1 MSLVDLPLVS
11 ILIHTYNRKE
21 LLTLAIESALA
32 QTVTDFELVI
42 ADNASTDGAW
52 EVCQEFAAKD
62 SRVRIFQNEIN
73 IGAGF
78 NGLRAMSECRGK
90 YVKIL
95 YSDDLMSP
103 DFLEKTLPWI
113 EDPDVGCVFTA
124 AEIGRQQGEGHIY
137 YKFGDRSGR
146 MSSEEFIYYS
156 IFKQGTIV
164 PNSPG
169 ASLFRLADFRQHVLM
184 YIPSPE
190 MNDYHIHGMGV
201 DMILYLLTANKYKK
215 IAYVPEALAFFRA
228 HNDSETISSLAT
240 RPQKWWFGYQQ
251 AKIWFTNHYGYSHIL
266 NALVTTEWTRHLSG
280 SNQMSLNEVAAR
292 YLFDYPPVTLT
303 DPDLFISDFRHA
315 RKCLADF
322 FLNMPTALIQQ
333 ISDRNGVLG
342 QTYTSLL
349 SMDVK
354 QSSLTT
360 TERIFADKLK
370 TRLTEGFDRERSIN
384 DFMAAMLYCQP
395 QELQSIC
402 DWKDLPI
409 WAIYDYVKFL
419 FITSPIL
426 VIGDADR
433 QADYLQDLVFKLHQ
447 DIFAVETPMAVAHE
461 LALALAEH
469 SHLIYL
475 YQTDRSYRDLYKS
488 RGSATDRLLNNLNFN
503 LDYEFPT
510 RSAER
515 QKIRVGILK
524 SNFQPNKETYAA
536 LPWFEH
542 LDRDRF
548 EIVLYAL
555 EVVKHPVVDYC
566 SSRADASIMLSNNL
580 PDRVAAIRDDD
591 LDILIVANNITV
603 GTSPISL
610 LVQHRLA
617 RIQLTYDC
625 SPLTTGIPNLDYY
638 VTGKLFTLPTTARS
652 QYCEQLVTLDG
663 CGCLSLPSTIKEID
677 SRSERLRQRANFDID
692 NDAIV
697 YISGANFYK
706 ISPELANTWAK
717 IIAAV
722 PKSVLVL
729 YPFGSEWSNS
739 YPTAKFQSMMES
751 AFEQQGIEFDRLKIL
766 DLQGRANVL
775 NCLQVG
781 DVYLDSYP
789 YAGYA
794 SLIDGLQVAL
804 PVVVRAGESLKS
816 RRGAGL
822 LRSIETTDLVADSE
836 ESYIQLAVALGNN
849 LELRQQKSAE
859 IKAKM
864 QNNPSFLDSKGYG
877 AKIGE
882 LFKELFDR
890 YSANTLSDD
899 LRLRDVNLM
908 VFPDWNQSE
917 EAVGLELQQVIQTL
931 ATQPDSQKT
940 TLLIDTTN
948 IAIEDAEMFLSSVA
962 MNLMM
967 EEDLD
972 ITEELEISL
981 IEDLSNIQW
990 DKLLPR
996 IDARIILECD
1006 NQAVVGKLPQ
1016 EKLLQRQLE
1025 SFIVNY

>member
-11 ILIHTYNRKE
+11 ILIHTYNRKK
-21 LLTLAIESALA
+21 LLALAIESALA
-32 QTVTDFELVI
+32 QTMTDFELVI

-52 EVCQEFAAKD
+52 EVCQEFAERD
-62 SRVRIFQNEIN
+62 PRVRIFQNEIN

-124 AEIGRQQGEGHIY
+124 AEIGREPGSGSIS
-137 YKFGDRSGR
+137 YKIDNQPGTI
-146 MSSEEFIYYS
+146 SSEEFIYYS

-169 ASLFRLADFRQHVLM
+169 AGLFRLADFRQHVLM

-201 DMILYLLTANKYKK
+201 DMILYLLTSHKYKK
-215 IAYVPEALAFFRA
+215 IAYVPEVLAFFRA
-228 HNDSETISSLAT
+228 HNDSETISSLST

-251 AKIWFTNHYGYSHIL
+251 AKIWFANNYGYSYIL
-266 NALVTTEWTRHLSG
+266 NALVTSEWTRHLSG
-280 SNQMSLNEVAAR
+280 GKQMSLNEVAAR

-333 ISDRNGVLG
+333 ISDRDGALG
-342 QTYTSLL
+342 QTYGSIL

-354 QSSLTT
+354 QSPLTT
-360 TERIFADKLK
+360 TERIFADELK
-370 TRLTEGFDRERSIN
+370 TRLAEGLAQDRSIN

-395 QELQSIC
+395 QELSAIC
-402 DWKDLPI
+402 SWKNLPT
-409 WAIYDYVKFL
+409 WAIYDYIKFL
-419 FITSPIL
+419 FITPPIL
-426 VIGDADR
+426 VVGDADW
-433 QADYLQDLVFKLHQ
+433 QVEYLQNLVFKLHQ
-447 DIFAVETPMAVAHE
+447 DIFAVDTPSDVAHE
-461 LALALAEH
+461 LALALADH
-469 SHLIYL
+469 CQLIDL
-475 YQTDRSYRDLYKS
+475 YQTDQSFRDLYKCN
-488 RGSATDRLLNNLNFN
+488 GEAVAHLLNNLNLQ
-503 LDYEFPT
+503 LDYEFVA
-510 RSAER
+510 RSTER

-524 SNFQPNKETYAA
+524 SNFQPNKETYAT

-542 LDRDRF
+542 LDREKF
-548 EIVLYAL
+548 EIILYAL
-555 EVVKHPVVDYC
+555 EVDEDPLVDYC
-566 SSRADASIMLSNNL
+566 CSRTDASIMLPSNL
-580 PDRVAAIRDDD
+580 PDRVATIRADD
-591 LDILIVANNITV
+591 LDILIVANNTTAS
-603 GTSPISL
+603 TSPIL
-610 LVQHRLA
+610 WLAQHRLA

-638 VTGKLFTLPTTARS
+638 LTGDLFTSATITQS
-652 QYCEQLVTLDG
+652 QYCEKLVTIDG
-663 CGCLSLPSTIKEID
+663 CGCLSFPTELEPVTVNID
-677 SRSERLRQRANFDID
+677 RSILNIAD
-692 NDAIV
+692 NAVI

-706 ISPELANTWAK
+706 ITPELAENWAK
-717 IIAAV
+717 IIAKV
-722 PKSVLVL
+722 SNSVLIL
-729 YPFGSEWSNS
+729 YPFGPDWNSS
-739 YPTAKFQSMMES
+739 YPTDRFQSMMEL
-751 AFEQQGIEFDRLKIL
+751 AFDQQGIEVDRLKIL
-766 DLQGRANVL
+766 NLQGHANVL
-775 NCLQVG
+775 NCLKIG

-794 SLIDGLQVAL
+794 SLIDGLQVSL
-804 PVVVRAGESLKS
+804 PIVVREGESLRS

-822 LRSIETTDLVADSE
+822 LRSIKTSDLITNCE
-836 ESYIQLAVALGNN
+836 ESYIQLAITLGNN
-849 LELRQQKSAE
+849 PELRKQKSDE
-859 IKAKM
+859 INANM
-864 QNNPSFLDSKGYG
+864 QDNPSFLDSNGYG
-877 AKIGE
+877 AKVGK
-882 LFKELFDR
+882 LFKELVDR
-890 YSANTLSDD
+890 YSTKKLSDN

-931 ATQPDSQKT
+931 ATQSDSQKT

-948 IAIEDAEMFLSSVA
+948 IEIEDAEMFLSSVA

-972 ITEELEISL
+972 ISEELEISL
-981 IEDLSNIQW
+981 IEDLNNIQW
-990 DKLLPR
+990 ENLSPR
-996 IDARIILECD
+996 INARIVLECD
-1006 NQAVVGKLPQ
+1006 NQAAVGKFSQGTIP
-1016 EKLLQRQLE
+1016 QRQIE
-1025 SFIVNY
+1025 SFILS